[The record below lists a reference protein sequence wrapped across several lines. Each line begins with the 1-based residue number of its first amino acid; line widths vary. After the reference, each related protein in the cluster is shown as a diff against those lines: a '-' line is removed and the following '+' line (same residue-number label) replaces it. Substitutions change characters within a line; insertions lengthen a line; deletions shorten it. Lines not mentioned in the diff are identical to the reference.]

1 MPILD
6 ASNPLLSPSLS
17 SFYSIPLFFSCLSSR
32 LVNSRQSITEEIRQ
46 NDYLFLLPF
55 STLFLLF
62 FAIPF
67 CAPFAL
73 KRGIKWPCISQEV
86 GVHHGAAS
94 RRYERQGEE
103 KVGQREGKKK
113 RTKRL
118 DRRRF
123 SSWTLDIAFLRSP
136 TDSFLLCICSYKGL
150 ALLTSSSFQS
160 LFL

>member
-1 MPILD
+1 ML
-6 ASNPLLSPSLS
+6 ATFFSPLLFHPFTLS
-17 SFYSIPLFFSCLSSR
+17 LFFSLVSHRDSLILGGILPKR
-32 LVNSRQSITEEIRQ
+32 LGKTTIYSFS
-46 NDYLFLLPF
+46 LFF
-55 STLFLLF
+55 TFFLLF

-67 CAPFAL
+67 CAPFVL
-73 KRGIKWPCISQEV
+73 KRGIKWLCISQEV
-86 GVHHGAAS
+86 GVHRGAAS